1 MGKRFSFLSEH
12 KSFARPWGVGGCRDV
27 VRRGGEDER
36 ERGVG
41 QADTDGA

>member
-12 KSFARPWGVGGCRDV
+12 KSFARPWGAGCRDV